1 MPSKLSP
8 EEWAEVEELGR
19 QGLRGKAIVDEL
31 GLDIHIANVNK
42 HLRLAGIG
50 ATGEPAELTLAEA
63 RKEQM
68 LRLFN
73 DYSAV
78 EPIKIDRLKEGER
91 VVIASDFQIPFEEP
105 WLIGGTQGKVGAFE
119 AFLKDYDPGVV
130 VLNGDI
136 RDCYALSSFDKS
148 PSRRFGE
155 KEEKRLTMNELS
167 TIGRQA
173 PRARRIL
180 NNGNHEERLEK
191 TYAQLCQKDSRA
203 FEIFDAQGFG
213 ELNTRSMLRLDDIGW
228 EWQPYRG
235 WTDILG
241 FIITHGDIV
250 KQESAQTAKAMYDKF
265 QSSGTS
271 GHTHRLGAYFH
282 TDSTGKTRAWYESG
296 CMCRLDLEYVMAPDW
311 QQGFLV
317 GEVNG
322 GRLHTQLVPVFDNRF
337 VVPSVGVYKARGI

>member
-1 MPSKLSP
+1 M
-8 EEWAEVEELGR
+8 
-19 QGLRGKAIVDEL
+19 RGKAIIDALE
-31 GLDIHIANVNK
+31 LDIHAANVNK
-42 HLRLAGIG
+42 FLARQGIS
-50 ATGEPAELTLAEA
+50 TNGEPAELTLAES

-68 LRLFN
+68 DRLFS
-73 DYSAV
+73 DYADIP
-78 EPIKIDRLKEGER
+78 PIKIDKLKEGER

-105 WLIGGTQGKVGAFE
+105 WLIGGTQNKVGAFE

-155 KEEKRLTMNELS
+155 KEEKRLTRNELI
-167 TIGRQA
+167 TIGKQA
-173 PRARRIL
+173 PRARRVF

-213 ELNTRSMLRLDDIGW
+213 ELNTRSMLKLDDLGW
-228 EWQPYRG
+228 DWQPYRG

-241 FIITHGDIV
+241 FIITHGDV
-250 KQESAQTAKAMYDKF
+250 VRPESAQTAKAMYDKW

-296 CMCRLDLEYVMAPDW
+296 CLCRLDLEYVTCPDW

-317 GEVNG
+317 GEVSG
-322 GRLHTQLVPVFDNRF
+322 GLLHTQLVPVFDNRF
-337 VVPSVGVYKARGI
+337 VVPGVGTYKARV

>member
-1 MPSKLSP
+1 MTTKLSDRQ
-8 EEWAEVEELGR
+8 WAEVAELGK
-19 QGLRGKAIVDEL
+19 QGMRGKAIIDALE
-31 GLDIHIANVNK
+31 LDIHAANVNK
-42 HLRLAGIG
+42 FLARQGIS
-50 ATGEPAELTLAEA
+50 TNGEPAELTLAES

-68 LRLFN
+68 LRLFG
-73 DYSAV
+73 DYSAIA
-78 EPIKIDRLKEGER
+78 PIKIDKLKEGER

-105 WLIGGTQGKVGAFE
+105 WLIGGTQNKVGAFE

-155 KEEKRLTMNELS
+155 KEEKRLTRNELI
-167 TIGRQA
+167 TIGKQA
-173 PRARRIL
+173 PRARRVF

-213 ELNTRSMLRLDDIGW
+213 ELNTRSMLKLDDLGW
-228 EWQPYRG
+228 DWQPYRG

-241 FIITHGDIV
+241 FIITHGDV
-250 KQESAQTAKAMYDKF
+250 VRPESAQTAKAMYDKW

-296 CMCRLDLEYVMAPDW
+296 CLCRLDLEYVTCPDW

-317 GEVNG
+317 GEVSG
-322 GRLHTQLVPVFDNRF
+322 GLLHTQLVPVFDNRF
-337 VVPSVGVYKARGI
+337 VVPGVGTYKAQV